1 MKTEAIRTTGPIDTR
16 RVDRNNHWFGSWG
29 LLLACALIVAGF
41 IGTAG
46 WMLSG
51 QEAGSIAGFT
61 RADGSP
67 ILPAAS
73 SSAERIRTIRI
84 ESQGNAITLQRDGDQ
99 WQLASSSG
107 YPIPED
113 RVDSMLKH
121 LGELRA
127 AYVSEDSPPRYNAY
141 GLDGADNPS
150 GHAARISVED
160 GDGKPIGSITTG
172 AVVTAPGAVQRELT
186 ATMRPNDSRIW
197 LAEGNLKVISDP
209 LQWTENRITDVP
221 KERVQS
227 LTTTAPDGRRL
238 AIGRDDT
245 GNGLQVTEGLP
256 PGAEPAP
263 DWALDPMFNVLDDL
277 RFADVQR
284 IGDFDPLP
292 ADVWKATWR
301 TAGGLTYDVALI
313 REDMGT
319 WGQFRATAN
328 TDAPAAQA
336 AAERFNARHRNW
348 AYLLNESVARHLM
361 ARPED
366 LTGKR

>member
-1 MKTEAIRTTGPIDTR
+1 MKIEAIRTTGAIDASQG
-16 RVDRNNHWFGSWG
+16 DRNNHWFGPWG
-29 LLLACALIVAGF
+29 LLLACMLVIAGVV
-41 IGTAG
+41 GTAG

-51 QEAGSIAGFT
+51 QEAGSIAGFA
-61 RADGSP
+61 RGDGSP
-67 ILPAAS
+67 ILPAANS
-73 SSAERIRTIRI
+73 VPERIQTIKI
-84 ESQGNAITLQRDGDQ
+84 ETQGNTITLGRNGDQ

-107 YPIPED
+107 YPVPGE
-113 RVDSMLKH
+113 RVDSMLKR

-127 AYVSEDSPPRYNAY
+127 AYVSEESPPRYNAY

-150 GHAARISVED
+150 GRAARISVED
-160 GDGKPIGSITTG
+160 GNGKPIGSVTTG
-172 AVVTAPGAVQRELT
+172 AVVTAPGAAQRELT

-197 LAEGNLKVISDP
+197 LAEGNFKVVSDP
-209 LQWTENRITDVP
+209 LQWTENRISDVP

-238 AIGRDDT
+238 VIGRDDT

-263 DWALDPMFNVLDDL
+263 SWVLDPMFNVLDDL

-284 IGDFDPLP
+284 VSDFDPLP
-292 ADVWKATWR
+292 ADVWRARWR
-301 TAGGLTYDVALI
+301 TTDGLTYDLALL

-319 WGQFRATAN
+319 WAQIRATPN
-328 TDAPAAQA
+328 SDDPGIQA
-336 AAERFNARHRNW
+336 AAERFNTRHREW
-348 AYLLNESVARHLM
+348 AYLLNESIAKHLM
-361 ARPED
+361 AQPED

>member
-1 MKTEAIRTTGPIDTR
+1 MKTEAIRTTGKINAGRD
-16 RVDRNNHWFGSWG
+16 DRNNRWFGPWG
-29 LLLACALIVAGF
+29 LLIACALIIAGVV
-41 IGTAG
+41 GTAG
-46 WMLSG
+46 WMMSG
-51 QEAGSIAGFT
+51 QEAGSIAGFA

-73 SSAERIRTIRI
+73 ASPERIQTVKI
-84 ESQGNAITLQRDGDQ
+84 ETQGNTITLQRDGRQ
-99 WQLASSSG
+99 WQLVSSSG
-107 YPIPED
+107 YPVPGE
-113 RVDSMLKH
+113 RVESMLKH
-121 LGELRA
+121 LGSLRA
-127 AYVSEDSPPRYNAY
+127 AYVSGDSPPRYNAY
-141 GLDGADNPS
+141 GLDGVDNPS
-150 GHAARISVED
+150 GHAARISV
-160 GDGKPIGSITTG
+160 GDANGKPIGSVTTG

-186 ATMRPNDSRIW
+186 AAMRPNDSRIW
-197 LAEGNLKVISDP
+197 LAEGNLKVVSDP

-238 AIGRDDT
+238 VIGRDDA
-245 GNGLQVTEGLP
+245 GNGLRVTEGLP

-263 DWALDPMFNVLDDL
+263 SWTLDPMFNVLDDL

-284 IGDFDPLP
+284 ASAFDPLP
-292 ADVWKATWR
+292 TDVWKATWR
-301 TAGGLTYDVALI
+301 TADGLTYDIALI

-319 WGQFRATAN
+319 WAQIRATAH
-328 TDAPAAQA
+328 TDDPATHA
-336 AAERFNARHRNW
+336 AAERFNSRHREW